1 MPLTGWDKD
10 IKNKSFCF
18 VAYVDWNRMR
28 NGTFRLLYRLIHDL
42 NDDIREGIRAV
53 IGLFCPLCFASKE
66 HIQLDGTEK
75 RKYSTEVIR
84 YYCSV
89 CGNHFSTR
97 TLSPFYRKQYPEV
110 LILCALALFY
120 ELRQSPREI
129 TRLVG
134 LPLEEGILRPTLKTV
149 SAWLLEYA
157 YLFGLGGLN
166 MMPDNYGKDIREA
179 DELYKQING
188 ERAYTL
194 GTLDRGSRFVYLADA
209 WKADSK
215 ELQEFLMNSHLRF
228 GSKPKR
234 YETDG
239 WHGYQKPIE
248 KLSIPHGVVF
258 HKDEWK
264 SKEGFHTNGMERY
277 WSTYRLWLRTAR
289 GYKKMENSDI
299 FSRGFET
306 FYDFLRPH
314 MTLNGNTPAQ
324 AKGIIEIQPWHHLIV
339 KGMLVNEPGW
349 RLI

>member
-1 MPLTGWDKD
+1 M
-10 IKNKSFCF
+10 
-18 VAYVDWNRMR
+18 AYVDWNRMR
-28 NGTFRLLYRLIHDL
+28 NGTFRLLYRLVHDL
-42 NDDIREGIRAV
+42 NDEIREDIQTV

-66 HIQLDGTEK
+66 HIQLDGTEE
-75 RKYSTEVIR
+75 RKYSTKIIR
-84 YYCSV
+84 YYCLI

-110 LILCALALFY
+110 LIICALALFY

-129 TRLVG
+129 TRLIG
-134 LPLEEGILRPTLKTV
+134 LPVEEGIKRPTLKTV
-149 SAWLLEYA
+149 STWLMEYI
-157 YLFGLGGLN
+157 YLFGLGGLD
-166 MMPDNYGKDIREA
+166 MMPDNSRKDIREA
-179 DELYKQING
+179 DELYKRING

-194 GTLDRGSRFVYLADA
+194 GTLDRESRFVYLSDA

-228 GSKPKR
+228 GSKPER

-248 KLSIPHGVVF
+248 KFSIPHGVVF

-314 MTLNGNTPAQ
+314 MTLKGNTPAQ

-339 KGMLVNEPGW
+339 KGMLVNESGW
-349 RLI
+349 RSV